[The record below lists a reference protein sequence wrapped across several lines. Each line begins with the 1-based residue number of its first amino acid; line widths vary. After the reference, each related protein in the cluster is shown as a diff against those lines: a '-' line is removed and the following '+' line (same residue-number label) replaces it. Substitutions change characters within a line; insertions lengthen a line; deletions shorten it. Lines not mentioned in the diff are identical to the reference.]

1 MCTLQVGFYFMGISL
16 ATVMIMSADK
26 DHFSYILIY
35 LFILLILQSSVYD
48 HAGQA
53 VILIDRAL
61 RHLMA

>member
-1 MCTLQVGFYFMGISL
+1 MGISFR
-16 ATVMIMSADK
+16 TMMIMSADK

-53 VILIDRAL
+53 VILIGRAL